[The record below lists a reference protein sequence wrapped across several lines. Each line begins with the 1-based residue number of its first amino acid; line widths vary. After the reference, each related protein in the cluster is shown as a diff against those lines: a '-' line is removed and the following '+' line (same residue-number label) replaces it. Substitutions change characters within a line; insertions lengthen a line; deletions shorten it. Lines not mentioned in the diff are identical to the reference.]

1 MIKKYDKEKGDG
13 RLSKKEFCELL
24 KAKKMDQAK
33 LTAFKAEVNRIIK
46 RQDRETIAALRKE
59 KHELGQA
66 AKDKAEA
73 ESRTKKQADAAAK
86 ASAAA
91 VELEKAKEEAVKARQ
106 KAEEALAARDAKI
119 AELQD
124 AGEESY
130 DDNEEIQELI
140 DLCEESEEAV

>member
-1 MIKKYDKEKGDG
+1 MG
-13 RLSKKEFCELL
+13 LL

-33 LTAFKAEVNRIIK
+33 LTALKAEVNRIIK

-59 KHELGQA
+59 KHELGQDLKKTKAEAAQA